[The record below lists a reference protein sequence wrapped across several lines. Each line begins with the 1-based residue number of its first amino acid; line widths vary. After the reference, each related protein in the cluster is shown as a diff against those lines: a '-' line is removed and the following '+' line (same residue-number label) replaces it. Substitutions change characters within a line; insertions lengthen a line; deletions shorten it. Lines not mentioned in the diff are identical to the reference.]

1 MNKIYVLLI
10 NAVIILTSCKTAV
23 TENSN
28 LPLNGKWI
36 LVNVSGGIA
45 GDINDVDT
53 QTERHTVVFNKNN
66 SVSFFYNDSL
76 LNTTNFHIE
85 KRESI
90 YSTDE
95 FDFIV
100 YENSKEPEVITYL
113 SNDTLVIADNNYDG
127 FSRVYIKQ

>member
-45 GDINDVDT
+45 GDINDIDT
-53 QTERHTVVFNKNN
+53 QTERHIVVFNKNN

-85 KRESI
+85 KKESI

-95 FDFIV
+95 FDFII
-100 YENSKEPEVITYL
+100 YENSLAPEVITYL